1 MEPKKI
7 MLETRPIQEG
17 DMDFVMAN
25 PYQESA
31 KNYPPLATPESTHTY
46 IFDGEIVAVGGII
59 DYYPGV
65 GEAWLML
72 TKQSRKHGIFGIVAF
87 GAIEKHLN
95 KQIADHKIRTC
106 TASARADFPEA
117 ITMLEALGFEYEGTR
132 REFTPDFCDLNIYS
146 RLIR

>member
-1 MEPKKI
+1 
-7 MLETRPIQEG
+7 MLEIRPIQPG
-17 DMDFVMAN
+17 DMDFVLAN

-31 KNYPPLATPESTHTY
+31 KNYPSLAAPESTHTY
-46 IFDGEIVAVGGII
+46 IFDGDIVAVGGII
-59 DYYPGV
+59 DYYAGV

-72 TKQSRKHGIFGIVAF
+72 TKQCRKKEIFGLVAF
-87 GAIEKHLN
+87 GIIEKHLN

-106 TASARADFPEA
+106 TASARSDFPEA
-117 ITMLEALGFEYEGTR
+117 IKMLEALGFKYEGTR